1 MASIE
6 DFNRD
11 KKELFDMIDNLS
23 NVCETGSD
31 KVISREL
38 LFLHQKVVDTNS
50 TIERF
55 LNKMSNIE
63 KGPLSKMKD
72 SLQELII
79 KLETSV
85 CVPEFCVGKDIYS
98 ECQKLTGKL
107 IKNLEEI
114 MLCYSLTDMTRATN
128 KS

>member
-38 LFLHQKVVDTNS
+38 LFLHQ
-50 TIERF
+50 
-55 LNKMSNIE
+55 
-63 KGPLSKMKD
+63 G
-72 SLQELII
+72 
-79 KLETSV
+79 
-85 CVPEFCVGKDIYS
+85 
-98 ECQKLTGKL
+98 
-107 IKNLEEI
+107 
-114 MLCYSLTDMTRATN
+114 
-128 KS
+128 